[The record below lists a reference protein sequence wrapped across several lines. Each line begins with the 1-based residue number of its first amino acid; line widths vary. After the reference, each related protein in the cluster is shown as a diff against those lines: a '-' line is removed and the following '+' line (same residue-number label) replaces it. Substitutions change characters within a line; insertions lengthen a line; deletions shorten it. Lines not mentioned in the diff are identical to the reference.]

1 MSSPAQT
8 ELSERAVRKRPWWPH
23 LRAVLVLSHLC
34 AIVLM
39 SLPSSH
45 RLASRAY
52 WDKAEQQ
59 ADLTRWANT
68 LGVDREEFEEF
79 LWEWTQRY
87 VRIRKKITKP
97 FLKYADYTGTRQ
109 GWTMFSGPRRRT
121 GRYVVEVEQDGVFRS
136 VFRTQDSSATWNRSQ
151 FEHNRLR
158 KLMAKLTTHPQLPA
172 YAQFSR
178 WVAKRVAED
187 FPEATRCK
195 ITLDT
200 WKTLSPGQHRHGVKP
215 DAKRTRSQMFTLEV
229 FR

>member
-1 MSSPAQT
+1 VTDISQAESPEPVGRRWA
-8 ELSERAVRKRPWWPH
+8 WWPH
-23 LRAVLVLSHLC
+23 LRAVVVLLHLG

-45 RLASRAY
+45 RLASRSH
-52 WDKAEQQ
+52 WDKPEQQ
-59 ADLTRWANT
+59 ADMARWSDT
-68 LGVDREEFEEF
+68 FGVDKKEFEVF
-79 LWEWTQRY
+79 LWDWTQRY
-87 VRIRKKITKP
+87 VRLRKSVTRP
-97 FLKYADYTGTRQ
+97 FLKYADYAGARQ

-121 GRYVVEVEQDGVFRS
+121 GRYEVEVEEDGVFRR

-158 KLMAKLTTHPQLPA
+158 KLMAKLSTHPQLPA
-172 YAQFSR
+172 YSKFSR

-187 FPEATRCK
+187 FPSATRCK

-200 WKTLSPGQHRHGVKP
+200 WKTLSPEQNRAGVEP
-215 DAKRTRSQMFTLEV
+215 DVARTRSQIFTLEA